1 MRMILAGSA
10 CTCVVAVAAILTGC
24 SSSNNAPGHPAAG
37 SCTTWRQGTGGKDL
51 AAVQAD
57 LSQTVTPGG
66 GLWQSEGTT
75 LRKDA
80 SAAALRPPP
89 VSAGLYRTTMNDYA
103 TSGADQAA
111 GNVGGANAA
120 KKRGN
125 AQMAAV
131 KAAQGGCV

>member
-1 MRMILAGSA
+1 MRTILAGSA
-10 CTCVVAVAAILTGC
+10 CTCVVAVAAVLTGC
-24 SSSNNAPGHPAAG
+24 SSNNAPNHPAAD
-37 SCTTWRQGTGGKDL
+37 SCTTWSQGTGGKDL

-66 GLWQSEGTT
+66 GLWQSEGST

-80 SAAALRPPP
+80 TAAALRPPP
-89 VSAGLYRTTMNDYA
+89 VSARLYRTTMNDYA

-125 AQMAAV
+125 TEMAAV
-131 KAAQGGCV
+131 KAARGGCV

>member
-1 MRMILAGSA
+1 MRTILVGSA
-10 CTCVVAVAAILTGC
+10 CTCAVAAAILTGC
-24 SSSNNAPGHPAAG
+24 SANNAPGHPATD
-37 SCTTWRQGTGGKDL
+37 SCATWTQGTGGKDL

-80 SAAALRPPP
+80 TAAALRPPP
-89 VSAGLYRTTMNDYA
+89 VSAGLYRTTMKDYV

-131 KAAQGGCV
+131 KAARGGCV